1 MTKVKGVLF
10 DLDGVL
16 IDSETQYTAFWSDI
30 EKVYPTG
37 IPDYPMAI
45 KGTTLS
51 KILENYPDDG
61 TRQDIIDRIHRFE
74 DIIRYHEYPG
84 VSSFLS
90 DLKSHGIAT
99 AIVTSSD
106 SVKMGYLFE
115 QLPGLRQWF
124 DTIVD
129 GSMVTHSKPDPE
141 PYAKGAEIL
150 GLRPEECVV
159 FEDSFQGIA
168 SGISAGCHVIGV
180 TTTFSPDKMKSH
192 VPVSIGGFEDMT
204 YDKMIGLI
212 DSNKP

>member
-1 MTKVKGVLF
+1 MSEIKGILF

-16 IDSETQYTAFWSDI
+16 IDSETQYTKFWSEI

-51 KILENYPDDG
+51 KILLNYPDG
-61 TRQDIIDRIHRFE
+61 NVRQDIIDRIHQFE

-84 VSSFLS
+84 VTDFLR
-90 DLKSHGIAT
+90 DLKANGIAT

-106 SVKMGYLFE
+106 DVKMGYLFE
-115 QLPGLRQWF
+115 QLPDLRQWF

-129 GSMVTHSKPDPE
+129 GSMVSHSKPDPE
-141 PYAKGAEIL
+141 PYLKGAEML
-150 GLRPEECVV
+150 GLKPEECVV

-168 SGISAGCHVIGV
+168 SGLAAGCHVIGV
-180 TTTFSPDKMKSH
+180 TTTFSADKMKSH
-192 VPVSIGGFEDMT
+192 VPVTVSGFEDMT
-204 YDKMIGLI
+204 YEKMLEMLR
-212 DSNKP
+212 

>member
-1 MTKVKGVLF
+1 MTEIKGILF

-16 IDSETQYTAFWSDI
+16 IDSETQYTAFWTEI
-30 EKVYPTG
+30 EKIYPTG

-84 VSSFLS
+84 VSSFLR
-90 DLKSHGIAT
+90 DVKAHGIAT

-106 SVKMGYLFE
+106 NVKMGYLFE
-115 QLPGLRQWF
+115 QLPGLRPWF
-124 DTIVD
+124 DTVID
-129 GSMVTHSKPDPE
+129 GTMVSRSKPDPE
-141 PYAKGAEIL
+141 PYLTGARML
-150 GLRPEECVV
+150 GLEPQQCVV

-168 SGISAGCHVIGV
+168 SGIAAGCHVIGV
-180 TTTFSPDKMKSH
+180 TTTFSPEK
-192 VPVSIGGFEDMT
+192 
-204 YDKMIGLI
+204 
-212 DSNKP
+212 